1 VTVYIYMSTVSFL
14 MASKDEVSFIV
25 GHKLYVIR
33 REGNAYFI
41 ADEDGNKYKI
51 KEYNVDCDSVIIV
64 SDNQLPIGWQLE
76 VDNGEV

>member
-64 SDNQLPIGWQLE
+64 SDKQLPIDWQLE
-76 VDNGEV
+76 VDSDEV